1 MITPSKDQQIAIE
14 KIRDNLSYALDA
26 EIGAGKTLPA
36 AYAVKS
42 LIEEGRVNTVYILCT
57 PSGRIQWWN
66 KLREYYPESLSSL
79 VVRKGDVNWLRKNY
93 ISIIAYSEI
102 IKIDKETLPR
112 MDREHTMVIVDESH
126 KIKSFKAKCTEAT
139 FILFKKA
146 RRKLLM
152 SGTMIGTGYVDLYA
166 QYKFLGIPGF
176 VPTKDLFYKR
186 YTEYEWKKFGKEPF
200 RKILAYKNID
210 HLLNSIRQY
219 SYSFSIDKPHHT
231 STNHLMKVPSE
242 SMAKYEKVIAST
254 IIQPTIMNWTKYRP
268 LEEIISIFYRKAQM
282 ALKIYEEFPQPTIVF
297 YNYRVEKNM
306 LDQQFC
312 NIPHNCIEGGMTPS
326 AKLFNLDNFRDGK
339 SRVLIAQ
346 IKTITDSVDI
356 QTATRI
362 IFTGPTYSLI
372 DYKQAVGRIS
382 RRGQKYP
389 TSDVMIVVR
398 DSIDEHIAEILHER
412 KTNYTGF
419 KATIRDLARTR
430 FVPVHQKKT
439 NKTQFFT
446 LQN

>member
-36 AYAVKS
+36 AYAAKS

-66 KLREYYPESLSSL
+66 KLREYYPKSLSSL
-79 VVRKGDVNWLRKNY
+79 VVRKGNVNWLRKNY
-93 ISIIAYSEI
+93 ISIVAYSEL
-102 IKIDKETLPR
+102 IKINTKHFPR

-126 KIKSFKAKCTEAT
+126 KIKSFKAKCTKMA
-139 FILFKKA
+139 FVLFKKA
-146 RRKLLM
+146 KRKILM

-176 VPTKDLFYKR
+176 VQTKELFYGR
-186 YTEYEWKKFGKEPF
+186 YTEYIWKQFGKEPF

-210 HLLNSIRQY
+210 HLLKSIRPY
-219 SYSFSIDKPHHT
+219 SYSFSVNKPPHS
-231 STNHLMKVPSE
+231 STNYMMKVPSE
-242 SMAKYEKVIAST
+242 SMAKYERVIANT
-254 IIQPTIMNWTKYRP
+254 IIQPKIMGWTKYRP
-268 LEEIISIFYRKAQM
+268 LEEIISIFYRKAQL
-282 ALKIYEEFPQPTIVF
+282 AVKIYEEFPQPTIIF
-297 YNYRVEKNM
+297 YNYRVEKDM

-312 NIPHNCIEGGMTPS
+312 NVPHNCIEGGMTPS
-326 AKLFNLDNFRDGK
+326 AKLFNLDNFREGK

-356 QTATRI
+356 QSATRI

-412 KTNYTGF
+412 KENYTGF
-419 KATIRDLARTR
+419 KATIGDLARTR
-430 FVPVHQKKT
+430 LVPVHKKKI
-439 NKTQFFT
+439 NKTQFFA